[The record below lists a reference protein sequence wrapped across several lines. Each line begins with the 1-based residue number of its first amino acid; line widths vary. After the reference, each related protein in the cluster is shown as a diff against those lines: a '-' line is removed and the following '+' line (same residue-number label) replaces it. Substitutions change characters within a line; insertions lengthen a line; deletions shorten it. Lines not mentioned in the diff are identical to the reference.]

1 MELVYNKQQLTLLWT
16 QQQCD
21 TRTSI
26 VKSWARVKL
35 ESRESGT
42 NLSNTNYRY
51 PCGSVIGWII
61 DTSRFTVSCCSF
73 QMMGNQTSRSYLNEF
88 CVIGRR
94 QLSWDWSQLEDP
106 GGSRNTGSSRTDF
119 APVVGRSAGFWV
131 IVCYISQIASGLTGS
146 LQVSGWRFLLGGF
159 NCWLRYS
166 GDTRFT
172 LLQHQIFFY
181 LKNMSCCDISQRHL
195 ETKVSSFEIF
205 LYFFTW

>member
-1 MELVYNKQQLTLLWT
+1 MELMYNKQQLTLLWT

-21 TRTSI
+21 TRGSI
-26 VKSWARVKL
+26 VKSWARVKS
-35 ESRESGT
+35 ESQESGS
-42 NLSNTNYRY
+42 NLSKTNYRY

-119 APVVGRSAGFWV
+119 APVVGQSAGFWV
-131 IVCYISQIASGLTGS
+131 IVCYISAGLTGS

-159 NCWLRYS
+159 NSWLRWS
-166 GDTRFT
+166 GDTRFP
-172 LLQHQIFFY
+172 LLQRKIFF
-181 LKNMSCCDISQRHL
+181 L
-195 ETKVSSFEIF
+195 
-205 LYFFTW
+205 

>member
-1 MELVYNKQQLTLLWT
+1 MYNKQHLTLLWT

-21 TRTSI
+21 TRGSI

-35 ESRESGT
+35 ESQESGT
-42 NLSNTNYRY
+42 NLSKTNYRY

-61 DTSRFTVSCCSF
+61 DTSRFMASCCSF

-88 CVIGRR
+88 CVIGQR

-131 IVCYISQIASGLTGS
+131 IVCYISVDRFRACGFSPSIQLKISS
-146 LQVSGWRFLLGGF
+146 WRVQ
-159 NCWLRYS
+159 LRWS
-166 GDTRFT
+166 GDTRFP
-172 LLQHQIFFY
+172 LLQRQIFFY
-181 LKNMSCCDISQRHL
+181 LNNMSCWNISHRLL
-195 ETKVSSFEIF
+195 ETKVSSFEIL
-205 LYFFTW
+205 LYFFTR